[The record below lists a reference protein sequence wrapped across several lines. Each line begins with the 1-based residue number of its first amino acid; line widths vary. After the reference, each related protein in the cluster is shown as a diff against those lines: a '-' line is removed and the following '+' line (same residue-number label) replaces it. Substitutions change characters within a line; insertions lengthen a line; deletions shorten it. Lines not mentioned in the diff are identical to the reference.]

1 MPGMDRHRRV
11 AKATGRYNLNGN
23 DMAKANVTRNSKGD
37 GSDLINLQ
45 RNMDEA
51 KNERMK
57 SERDTNKIDPAQASR
72 KQHTD
77 RKHNVDMKKSGAS
90 KH

>member
-1 MPGMDRHRRV
+1 
-11 AKATGRYNLNGN
+11 
-23 DMAKANVTRNSKGD
+23 MAKANVTRDSKGD
-37 GSDLINLQ
+37 GSDLVNLQ

-57 SERDTNKIDPAQASR
+57 SERDTNRVNPQQASR
-72 KQHTD
+72 KQHAD